1 MRKIMNLISKSIDS
15 IIILLFVY
23 IDISNNINKIES
35 IYLYIIFSFILIINI
50 INRYIFNNI
59 R

>member
-1 MRKIMNLISKSIDS
+1 MRKIMNFISKSIDS

-23 IDISNNINKIES
+23 IDISNSINETES
-35 IYLYIIFSFILIINI
+35 ICLYIIFSFILIINI
-50 INRYIFNNI
+50 INRYILNNI

>member
-1 MRKIMNLISKSIDS
+1 MRKIMNFISKSIDS

-23 IDISNNINKIES
+23 IDISNSINETES
-35 IYLYIIFSFILIINI
+35 ICLYIIFSFILIINI

>member
-1 MRKIMNLISKSIDS
+1 MRKIMNFISKSIDS

-23 IDISNNINKIES
+23 IDISNNISKTES

>member
-1 MRKIMNLISKSIDS
+1 MRKIMNFISKSIDS

-23 IDISNNINKIES
+23 IDISNSINKTES